1 MPKNKEAMV
10 SFAALSE
17 NQDLEKPLRSL
28 RHSRQMGV
36 SFLSISVFRKVAPED
51 HLNVYTLSL
60 QKISPNILT

>member
-36 SFLSISVFRKVAPED
+36 SFVSISVFRKVAPEN
-51 HLNVYTLSL
+51 HLNV
-60 QKISPNILT
+60 